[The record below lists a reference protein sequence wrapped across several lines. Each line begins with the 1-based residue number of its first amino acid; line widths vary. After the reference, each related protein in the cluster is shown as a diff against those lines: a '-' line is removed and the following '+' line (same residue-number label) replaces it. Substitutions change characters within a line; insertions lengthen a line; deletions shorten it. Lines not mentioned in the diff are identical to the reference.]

1 VVGSRAVE
9 AKQQKTVLGV
19 VLLLLFGGL
28 ACCGLTVAFGAYSA
42 YTEAKTG
49 DELRKIDLALQFLD
63 AGAQLDEPP
72 SESPADDA
80 DSAPEPTAE
89 LPPLVDLPDDWASV
103 EGKLAVSVRPRIVVE
118 VANIRGQTPVHHP
131 LTDDLVEV
139 LVYTGVEPAAVV
151 TDDDLDAWGQSADA
165 LFQASRQQLAAASQ
179 KPFTT
184 LAPGLYESNFGDGND
199 VARVLVPEV
208 LKKLKVKG
216 DPIVFLPTAGHVV
229 VAGAND
235 PRALEAAGERVDEH
249 LRGEHPFTGRGWRLK
264 GATFEPWEPP
274 ADSLLATL
282 HLEATAQD
290 ANDQKKALDAK
301 FAADGTDLFVGTT
314 LFTDDD
320 AGGKHTYAVWTKDAD
335 TLMPR
340 AEYIVFV
347 DLDQPEADRVV
358 AAGLWSDIAPKVAA
372 KMKPDSNYWPLRYRL
387 TSFPDKK
394 VIKAIGLHPFFARN
408 KE

>member
-1 VVGSRAVE
+1 MVGSRAVE

-28 ACCGLTVAFGAYSA
+28 ACCGLTIAFGAYSA
-42 YTEAKTG
+42 YTEAKNG
-49 DELRKIDLALQFLD
+49 GGLAALLLD
-63 AGAQLDEPP
+63 AGVALDDSQPPALPLQDDAEPDADADAP
-72 SESPADDA
+72 PAD
-80 DSAPEPTAE
+80 
-89 LPPLVDLPDDWASV
+89 LPPLADLPDDWASV

-249 LRGEHPFTGRGWRLK
+249 LRGEHPFSGRGWRLK